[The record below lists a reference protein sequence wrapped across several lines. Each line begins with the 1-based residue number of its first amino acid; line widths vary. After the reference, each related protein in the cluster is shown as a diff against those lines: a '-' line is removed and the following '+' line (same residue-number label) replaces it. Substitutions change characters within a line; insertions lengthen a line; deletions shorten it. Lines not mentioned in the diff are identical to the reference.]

1 MAALAQAEETA
12 ARPDAIPG
20 ALLGVE
26 RSFGGKRWHQR
37 ACDERTALDLAQRL
51 GLDELVAR
59 LLAARGLSAAAAEDF
74 LAPSLRRL
82 LPDPSHLIDMD
93 RAAERLAAAIATKEP
108 VAVFGDYDVDG
119 ATSAA
124 LLLRFFRA
132 IGRSL
137 RIYIPDRIAE
147 GYGPNAAA
155 LETLAREGIR
165 VVVTVDCGVTA
176 YEPLEKAAALGLDV
190 IVVDHHAAQARL
202 PQAHAVVN
210 PNRMDE
216 SSPHRQ
222 LAAVG
227 VTFLL
232 VVALNRKLRNE
243 GFYGAGRAEPNLLAL
258 IDLVALGT
266 VADVVPLTGLNRVF
280 VAQGL
285 KVMAAGGNPGLQ
297 ALLRVSRLDRHVR
310 ASHLGF
316 QLGPRVNAGGRVG
329 TPDLGVRLL
338 GCESEHEALALAGQL
353 DQLNSERQRIEA
365 QVLDQAIEAVL
376 HQAEPGA
383 LVLAVGEGWHPGV
396 IGIVASRL
404 RERFELP
411 ALVVALD
418 GAVGKGSAR
427 SVPGLDLG
435 RLVLQARDEG
445 LLINGG
451 GHPMAAGLT
460 VARGNLPELARF
472 LRERVAERLAAIAWK
487 PALAVDAV
495 LQPAA
500 ARAELVRQVERMAPF
515 GVGNP
520 EPRYAFTDL
529 RLAHLDLVGEQHLR
543 VALEAPDGLRLGAIA
558 FRALEGP
565 LGQALLAR
573 RGRGVYIAGR
583 LELDLW
589 RGGEAVQ
596 LVVED
601 AAEAR

>member
-1 MAALAQAEETA
+1 MAALAHADRVP
-12 ARPDAIPG
+12 ARPE

-26 RSFGGKRWHQR
+26 RSFAGKRWHQR
-37 ACDERTALDLAQRL
+37 LADERSVLELAQRL
-51 GLDELVAR
+51 GLDEVVAR
-59 LLAARGLSAAAAEDF
+59 LLAGRGMTAAAAEDF
-74 LAPSLRRL
+74 LSPRLSRL
-82 LPDPSHLIDMD
+82 LPDPSHLLDMD
-93 RAAERLAAAIATKEP
+93 RAAQRLAEAIVAKEP

-124 LLLRFFRA
+124 LLQRFFRA
-132 IGRSL
+132 LGRPL
-137 RIYIPDRIAE
+137 RAYIPDRVAE
-147 GYGPNAAA
+147 GYGPNTRA
-155 LETLAREGIR
+155 LEILAGEGIK
-165 VVVTVDCGVTA
+165 VVVTVDCGITA
-176 YEPLEKAAALGLDV
+176 YEPLERAAQLGLDV

-227 VTFLL
+227 VAFLL

-243 GFYGAGRAEPNLLAL
+243 GFYGPGRAEPNLLSL
-258 IDLVALGT
+258 LDLVALGT

-285 KVMAAGGNPGLQ
+285 KVMAAGGNAGLQ
-297 ALLRVSRLDRHVR
+297 ALLKVARLDSRVR

-338 GCESEHEALALAGQL
+338 ASDSEHEALALARQL
-353 DQLNSERQRIEA
+353 DQLNTERQRIEA
-365 QVLDQAIEAVL
+365 QVLDQAIAAIGR
-376 HQAEPGA
+376 QSDPGA
-383 LVLAVGEGWHPGV
+383 LILAADDGWHAGV

-404 RERFELP
+404 RERYELP

-418 GAVGKGSAR
+418 GAIGKGSAR

-460 VARGNLPELARF
+460 VARGLLPDLARF

-487 PALAVDAV
+487 PALALDAV
-495 LQPAA
+495 LQPTA
-500 ARAELVRQVERMAPF
+500 ARASLVRQVEKLAPF

-520 EPRYAFTDL
+520 EPRYAFTGL
-529 RLAHLDLVGEQHLR
+529 RIAHLDVVGEQHLR
-543 VALEAPDGLRLGAIA
+543 VALEAPDGQRLNSIA
-558 FRALEGP
+558 FRALEQP
-565 LGQALLAR
+565 LGQALLAH

-596 LVVED
+596 LVIED

>member
-1 MAALAQAEETA
+1 MVALVPGETQP
-12 ARPDAIPG
+12 ARPE

-37 ACDERTALDLAQRL
+37 GCDDRSALELAQRL

-59 LLAARGLSAAAAEDF
+59 LLAARGLSAEAAEDF
-74 LAPSLRRL
+74 LSPSLRRL
-82 LPDPSHLIDMD
+82 LPDPSHLLDMD
-93 RAAERLAAAIATKEP
+93 RAAGRLAAAIAANEA

-132 IGRSL
+132 LGRPL
-137 RIYIPDRIAE
+137 RVYIPDRIAE

-155 LETLAREGIR
+155 METLAREGIK
-165 VVVTVDCGVTA
+165 VVVTVDCGITA
-176 YEPLEKAAALGLDV
+176 YDPLRRATELGLDV
-190 IVVDHHAAQARL
+190 IVVDHHAADARL
-202 PQAHAVVN
+202 PSAYAVVN

-216 SSPHRQ
+216 TSPHRQ

-227 VTFLL
+227 VAFLL
-232 VVALNRKLRNE
+232 LVALNRRLRVE
-243 GFYGAGRAEPNLLAL
+243 GFYGAGCAEPNLLGL
-258 IDLVALGT
+258 LDLVALGT

-285 KVMAAGGNPGLQ
+285 KVLAGGGNTGLQ
-297 ALLRVSRLDRHVR
+297 ALLRVSRLDRRVR

-329 TPDLGVRLL
+329 AADLGVRLL
-338 GCESEHEALALAGQL
+338 GCDSEHEALHLAGQL
-353 DQLNSERQRIEA
+353 DQLNAERQRIEA
-365 QVLDQAIEAVL
+365 AVLDQAIEAVER
-376 HQAEPGA
+376 QGPPGA
-383 LVLAVGEGWHPGV
+383 LVLAAGEGWHPGV

-404 RERFELP
+404 RERYELP

-418 GAVGKGSAR
+418 GGIGKGSAR
-427 SVPGLDLG
+427 SVPGVDLG
-435 RLVLQARDEG
+435 RLVLQAREEG
-445 LLINGG
+445 LLVNGG

-460 VARGNLPELARF
+460 VAQGNLDALAAF
-472 LRERVAERLAAIAWK
+472 LSERIAERLAAIAWK
-487 PALAVDAV
+487 PALALDAV
-495 LQPAA
+495 LHPGA
-500 ARAELVRQVERMAPF
+500 ARADLVRQVERMAPF

-529 RLAHLDLVGEQHLR
+529 RLAHLDVVGEQHLR
-543 VALEAPDGLRLGAIA
+543 LALEAADGQRLGAIA
-558 FRALEGP
+558 FRALEAP

-601 AAEAR
+601 AAEARVR

>member
-1 MAALAQAEETA
+1 MAALAPA
-12 ARPDAIPG
+12 ATVPRG

-37 ACDERTALDLAQRL
+37 DCDERCALELAQRL
-51 GLDELVAR
+51 GLDEVVAR
-59 LLAARGLSAAAAEDF
+59 LLAARGLQAEGAEDF

-82 LPDPSHLIDMD
+82 LPDPSHLLDMD
-93 RAAERLAAAIATKEP
+93 RAAARLAAAIVAGEP

-124 LLLRFFRA
+124 VLQRFCRALGRPLRV
-132 IGRSL
+132 
-137 RIYIPDRIAE
+137 YIPDRIAE
-147 GYGPNAAA
+147 GYGPNTAA
-155 LETLAREGIR
+155 LERLAREGIK
-165 VVVTVDCGVTA
+165 VVVTVDCGITA
-176 YEPLEKAAALGLDV
+176 YEPLEAAKAIGLDV
-190 IVVDHHAAQARL
+190 IVVDHHAAEARL
-202 PQAHAVVN
+202 PAAYAVVN
-210 PNRMDE
+210 PNRLDE

-232 VVALNRKLRNE
+232 VVALNRRLRSE
-243 GFYGAGRAEPNLLAL
+243 GFYGAGRAEPNLLSL
-258 IDLVALGT
+258 LDLVALGT

-285 KVMAAGGNPGLQ
+285 KVLAAGGNVGLQ
-297 ALLRVSRLDRHVR
+297 ALLRVSRLDRQVR

-329 TPDLGVRLL
+329 ASDLGVRLL
-338 GCESEHEALALAGQL
+338 ACDGEHEALQLAGQL

-365 QVLDQAIEAVL
+365 QVLDLALEAVTRTGDP
-376 HQAEPGA
+376 AA
-383 LVLAVGEGWHPGV
+383 LVLAAGEGWHPGV

-418 GAVGKGSAR
+418 GATGKGSAR

-435 RLVLQARDEG
+435 RLVLQAREAG

-460 VARGNLPELARF
+460 VARGNLVELAAF
-472 LRERVAERLAAIAWK
+472 LNHRVAERLAQIAWK
-487 PALAVDAV
+487 PALALDAV

-500 ARAELVRQVERMAPF
+500 AKAALVRQVERMAPF

-529 RLAHLDLVGEQHLR
+529 RLAHLELVGETHLR
-543 VALEAPDGLRLGAIA
+543 LALEAPDGQRLSAIA
-558 FRALEGP
+558 FRAMDGP

-573 RGRGVYIAGR
+573 RGRGLYIAGR

-601 AAEAR
+601 AADAR